1 MTEGV
6 QVEADATFAAR
17 LEGLLRES
25 GQRTEVLN
33 LGLSSIG
40 TAQQL
45 LLLQERGLA
54 FGPDVVLLA
63 FCTLNDFHNNSEALN
78 HDPERAYPLVDDNGH
93 LTRSDDGHVMFTSP
107 TRPSRL
113 KRFLQTKSTAYRWLR
128 HTLPKSELA
137 RQLGLI
143 NEPSPALERMNSI
156 YNPARTPQWEA
167 AATTTWELL
176 GELNEVVLRHGA
188 RLVVAVIPA
197 PWEVSSQWRTSI
209 GFDDSWD
216 LSLPERELLDVLASL
231 HVPAVELS
239 PTLRETVQHGNEV
252 FFVSDGHLNERG
264 HALVASELAT
274 VLEAELRASDRET
287 QE

>member
-1 MTEGV
+1 M
-6 QVEADATFAAR
+6 
-17 LEGLLRES
+17 
-25 GQRTEVLN
+25 
-33 LGLSSIG
+33 
-40 TAQQL
+40 
-45 LLLQERGLA
+45 
-54 FGPDVVLLA
+54 
-63 FCTLNDFHNNSEALN
+63 
-78 HDPERAYPLVDDNGH
+78 
-93 LTRSDDGHVMFTSP
+93 
-107 TRPSRL
+107 
-113 KRFLQTKSTAYRWLR
+113 
-128 HTLPKSELA
+128 
-137 RQLGLI
+137 
-143 NEPSPALERMNSI
+143 
-156 YNPARTPQWEA
+156 
-167 AATTTWELL
+167 
-176 GELNEVVLRHGA
+176 VLRHGA